1 MRAKIG
7 LIAPDETTFAY
18 VAGREYA
25 PKELAD
31 AIADWQTLKP
41 SEDAVFDTQLTLDA
55 SQLEPYITWGTNPE
69 MGSAYQ
75 WSLS

>member
-1 MRAKIG
+1 MGAKIG

-31 AIADWQTLKP
+31 AIADWQTLKTD
-41 SEDAVFDTQLTLDA
+41 EDAAVFDTQLTLDA
-55 SQLEPYITWGTNPE
+55 SQLEPLYYVGNQ
-69 MGSAYQ
+69 S
-75 WSLS
+75 